1 VADTGAVLLERSA
14 HRAAL
19 TEALGRAR
27 SGQGVFVL
35 LGGEAGVG
43 KTAVLRSFTAALE
56 GTLWGACDPLFTP
69 RPLGPFLDIAAGTG
83 LRFESGTKPH
93 QVASTIMR
101 EAWAQR
107 GVVIVLEDLH
117 WADEATLDVV
127 SLLARRIESVPALVI
142 ASYRDDGLARTHPLR
157 RLLGELHSSSAIRR
171 LAVEPLSPAAVASL
185 APAGLDAA
193 ALHRATGGNPFF
205 VTEAIA
211 AGASG
216 QAGELPAT
224 VRDAVLA
231 RAARLDDEAMAVL
244 EAVSIALPQAEL
256 WLLDALAPDGAGAV
270 QRCLQSGMLTA
281 SGNAVAFRHD
291 LARRA
296 IAESLA
302 PHRRV
307 ELHRRALRSLSAP
320 PAGTVDPARL
330 ADHAEAAGDGAAVLR
345 YAPHAAEQAG
355 ASGAQRESAA
365 QYARALRF
373 ADAEPPQVRATL
385 LEGRSYA
392 CYLTDQTDESIAALE
407 EAIECWRV
415 AGDDLKR
422 GAALSQL
429 SRRLWC
435 GGRAP
440 DGARAGREALDLLE
454 PLPPGRELALAYSN
468 LAQVALNDEQRE
480 DTYSWSR
487 LALGLAEEL
496 NERDVVVHS
505 LNNIGTMQ
513 LLHDRPE
520 GWQTL
525 RRSLAVAEQ
534 EGLEE
539 HIGRAYIHLG
549 WAMTRTRAH
558 QYGHWLDRGITVCE
572 ELGLEGWE
580 AYVIA
585 HRARYRLDRG
595 DWEGA
600 LDDAERVLRS
610 NRTVPLLRILAL
622 TVVGLIKARRG
633 EPDRWAPLDEAR
645 ALLGGQD
652 ELQYRVPVATA
663 RAEAAWL
670 DGRPEAVARETH
682 GVLQAA
688 ADRDAG
694 WVIGEL
700 TWLRRLAGLDGTI
713 AVCVE
718 PYASALAGD
727 VDDAA
732 KRWAELGCPYDAALA
747 LVESAD
753 EDQLRYAL
761 TEFQRLG
768 AKAAAAVVART
779 LREHGVRG
787 LPRGARP
794 RTKDHPAGLTPREV
808 EVLELLRDGASNAEI
823 AGRLYVSEKTVH
835 HHVSAILRKLGVS
848 SRGQAA
854 REATRRGLLNVIN
867 R

>member
-1 VADTGAVLLERSA
+1 VANPGSALLERSA
-14 HRAAL
+14 HLETLTAAL
-19 TEALGRAR
+19 DRAR

-43 KTAVLRSFTAALE
+43 KTAVLRAFTAALE

-83 LRFESGTKPH
+83 LRFEAGTKPH

-107 GVVIVLEDLH
+107 GIVIVLEDLH

-142 ASYRDDGLARTHPLR
+142 ASYRDDGLGRTHPLR
-157 RLLGELHSSSAIRR
+157 RLLGELHGSSAIQRV
-171 LAVEPLSPAAVASL
+171 AVEPLSPAAVASL
-185 APAGLDAA
+185 APAGMDAA

-216 QAGELPAT
+216 RTGDALPAT

-231 RAARLDDEAMAVL
+231 RAAWLDDEAMAVL
-244 EAVSIALPQAEL
+244 EAVSVALPQAEL
-256 WLLDALAPDGAGAV
+256 WLLDALAPNAAGAV
-270 QRCLQSGMLTA
+270 QRCLQSGMLTS
-281 SGNAVAFRHD
+281 SGNAVTFRHD

-302 PHRRV
+302 PYRRV
-307 ELHRRALRSLSAP
+307 ELHRRALKSLSTP
-320 PAGTVDPARL
+320 PAGSIDPARL
-330 ADHAEAAGDGAAVLR
+330 ADHADAAGDGAAVLR
-345 YAPHAAEQAG
+345 YAPLAAEQAS

-365 QYARALRF
+365 QYERALRF
-373 ADAEPPQVRATL
+373 AGAEPPEVRATL

-392 CYLTDQTDESIAALE
+392 CYLTDQTDESIASLE
-407 EAIECWRV
+407 EAVECWR
-415 AGDDLKR
+415 ATGDDLRR

-435 GGRAP
+435 GGRTP
-440 DGARAGREALDLLE
+440 DGARAGREALNLLE
-454 PLPPGRELALAYSN
+454 QLPPGRELALAYSN

-480 DTYSWSR
+480 DTFGWSR
-487 LALGLAEEL
+487 LALGLAESL
-496 NERDVVVHS
+496 NERSVVVHS

-520 GWQTL
+520 GWETL
-525 RRSLAVAEQ
+525 SRSLAMAEQ
-534 EGLEE
+534 DGLGE
-539 HIGRAYIHLG
+539 HVGRAFIHLG

-585 HRARYRLDRG
+585 YRARYHLDRG
-595 DWEGA
+595 DWEA
-600 LDDAERVLRS
+600 AVVDAERVLRCI
-610 NRTVPLLRILAL
+610 RTVPLLHILAL
-622 TVVGLIKARRG
+622 TVLGVIKARRG
-633 EPDRWAPLDEAR
+633 EPDRWVPLDEAQ
-645 ALLGGQD
+645 ALLYGQG

-670 DGRPEAVARETH
+670 DGRPEVVARETH

-700 TWLRRLAGLDGTI
+700 TWLRRLAGLDGAI
-713 AVCVE
+713 AVAVE

-747 LVESAD
+747 LVESTD

-768 AKAAAAVVART
+768 AKAAAAVVARK

-808 EVLELLRDGASNAEI
+808 EVLALLRDGASNAEI

-854 REATRRGLLNVIN
+854 REATKRGLIAAS
-867 R
+867 